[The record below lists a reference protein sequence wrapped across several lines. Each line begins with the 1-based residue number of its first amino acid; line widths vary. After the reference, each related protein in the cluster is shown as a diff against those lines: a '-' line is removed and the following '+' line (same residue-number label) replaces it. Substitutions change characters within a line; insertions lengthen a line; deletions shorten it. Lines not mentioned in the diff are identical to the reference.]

1 MNTTPILVIGGL
13 GLGCATAGAIGFYL
27 ALSRP
32 YRKVRNR
39 LAIHFGQAFVL
50 VFAVGGVLCTIPE
63 SQAEP
68 DIRFLV
74 AVAFAEPETL
84 KGKLVTD
91 TLHEMGQ
98 HIRRIIFDFDKRGLI

>member
-1 MNTTPILVIGGL
+1 LPSDREFIAKQRGGEPAQYKNNFAILDSSIL
-13 GLGCATAGAIGFYL
+13 G
-27 ALSRP
+27 RP
-32 YRKVRNR
+32 PE
-39 LAIHFGQAFVL
+39 
-50 VFAVGGVLCTIPE
+50 VGGVLCTIPE

-74 AVAFAEPETL
+74 AVALAEPETL

-98 HIRRIIFDFDKRGLI
+98 HIRRIIVDFDKRGLI